1 MEYFSS
7 PRGSKK
13 ALEIYDKKEYMD
25 GGGGVIGARILLAIL
40 LLILPSTAQLSEI
53 KGAGTSSTA
62 QSHNNSG
69 GSAQISLENQVNA
82 LVQELD
88 IAKKTAANAE
98 AQAKALLEA
107 EMNDLKDQRTYAIIA
122 AVIMFLIAMF
132 ALFRKPRP
140 ISQ

>member
-1 MEYFSS
+1 
-7 PRGSKK
+7 
-13 ALEIYDKKEYMD
+13 MD

-53 KGAGTSSTA
+53 KDAGTISTA
-62 QSHNNSG
+62 QSHNNSDG
-69 GSAQISLENQVNA
+69 NAQISLESQVNA

-98 AQAKALLEA
+98 AQAKATLEA

-122 AVIMFLIAMF
+122 AIIMFLIAMF